1 MAANPACERF
11 IPLLSPYIDGEVSP
25 AERINV
31 ERHLGACRDCASR
44 AADLRAESAL
54 LRVGLE
60 MAVDE
65 VDFKDFTQRVM
76 ARVTPERPP
85 LLERMRI
92 SLSEMFLY
100 HRTAM
105 ISSLATAAVVVLVA
119 VPMAM
124 NRPDAPPGY
133 GADRMRVLKIDQ
145 VSNST
150 TGATVTPMVLESGD
164 GNIIIWPMDE
174 DAPAPH
180 DASPVGPRGAPG
192 DESDELEGESLK
204 DVPARRPA
212 KPAAPEQPPKGGEL

>member
-11 IPLLSPYIDGEVSP
+11 IPQLSPYIDGEVSP
-25 AERINV
+25 ADRVNV
-31 ERHLGACRDCASR
+31 ERHLAACRDCASR

-85 LLERMRI
+85 LLERLRI

-105 ISSLATAAVVVLVA
+105 LSSMATAAVLVLVA
-119 VPMAM
+119 VPLVMRQQPSAV
-124 NRPDAPPGY
+124 GY
-133 GADRMRVLKIDQ
+133 GADRMRVRAISASSDER
-145 VSNST
+145 V
-150 TGATVTPMVLESGD
+150 APVVLESDD
-164 GNIIIWPMDE
+164 GSTIIWEVDDKEPLRKGALKGTAADARGKS
-174 DAPAPH
+174 APAPEK
-180 DASPVGPRGAPG
+180 APAPPQSE
-192 DESDELEGESLK
+192 ES
-204 DVPARRPA
+204 PARPS
-212 KPAAPEQPPKGGEL
+212 KGGEL

>member
-1 MAANPACERF
+1 MAGNPACERF

-25 AERINV
+25 AERVNV
-31 ERHLGACRDCASR
+31 ERHLAACRDCTSR

-85 LLERMRI
+85 LLERLRI

-105 ISSLATAAVVVLVA
+105 ISSLATAAVLALVG
-119 VPMAM
+119 VPMLL
-124 NRPDAPPGY
+124 NQNDAPMGY
-133 GADRMRVLKIDQ
+133 GADRMRVRA
-145 VSNST
+145 VRASE
-150 TGATVTPMVLESGD
+150 GAKVAPVVLESDD
-164 GNIIIWPMDE
+164 GNTIIWVVDQ
-174 DAPAPH
+174 DPATSH
-180 DASPVGPRGAPG
+180 DASAVEPG
-192 DESDELEGESLK
+192 EADELDGEPRK
-204 DVPARRPA
+204 KAPAQA
-212 KPAAPEQPPKGGEL
+212 EPPKGGEL